1 MKEADKVPQ
10 RSSACAIDEALF
22 SELLNLRK
30 YLLEQAD
37 ALIAIG
43 FDINS
48 NTVNEIFKSCGGIIS
63 HIERIL
69 GLKKNTCGETTIE
82 WALESLDAGKPF
94 VWYVDEKKHQGNSF
108 HDLWILLQEEIG
120 TMEK

>member
-1 MKEADKVPQ
+1 MKKTDKEPQ
-10 RSSACAIDEALF
+10 KSSACVMDETLF

-37 ALIAIG
+37 ALIALG

-48 NTVNEIFKSCGGIIS
+48 KTINEFFKSGGGIIS

-69 GLKKNTCGETTIE
+69 GLEKKNCGETTIE
-82 WALESLDAGKPF
+82 WALESLDVGESF
-94 VWYVDEKKHQGNSF
+94 VWYVDEKKHQGCSY
-108 HDLWILLQEEIG
+108 HDLWVLLQEEVA
-120 TMEK
+120 TEKK